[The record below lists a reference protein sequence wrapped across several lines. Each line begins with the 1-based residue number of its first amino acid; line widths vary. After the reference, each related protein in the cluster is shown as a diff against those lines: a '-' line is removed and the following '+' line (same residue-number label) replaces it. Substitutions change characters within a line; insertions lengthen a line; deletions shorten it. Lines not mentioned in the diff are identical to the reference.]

1 MREIKEVTLSR
12 IVDAPADLVFKAW
25 TDPDRVRRWYAPD
38 GMDISSASSDP
49 RTGGAFEIVM
59 RAPDGTEFPQRGTYT
74 EFDPPRRLVMDS
86 QAFGPD
92 GQAALQAMTT
102 VDIVD
107 RGGKTEITVHE
118 RAEALTPGA
127 AMMLAGMEV
136 GLTQSLRH
144 LDDVLTGAFD
154 RQISLTRLI
163 EAPRELV
170 FDAWTSNEHL
180 AQWWGPNGFTLTTDD
195 IDVRPGGRW
204 RFTMHGPD
212 GVDYPNEILYEE
224 VVRPELITFEHGA
237 PGTDETSFRGVITF
251 DDFMGNTVLTMKSV
265 FQTKEHMDDLVER
278 VGAIEGGNQT
288 LDRLVGYVT
297 EKLQPTIK
305 ARHDT

>member
-1 MREIKEVTLSR
+1 MSDSKEITLTR
-12 IVDAPADLVFKAW
+12 IVDAPANLVFEAW
-25 TDPDRVRRWYAPD
+25 TDPEHVRRWYAPD

-49 RTGGAFEIVM
+49 RVGGAFEIVM

-74 EFDPPRRLVMDS
+74 EFEPPRRLVMDS

-92 GQAALQAMTT
+92 GVAALQAVTT
-102 VDIVD
+102 VGLVD
-107 RGGKTEITVHE
+107 HGGKTEITVHE

-127 AMMLAGMEV
+127 VMMLAGMEV

-163 EAPRELV
+163 EAPRDLV
-170 FDAWTSNEHL
+170 FEAWISDEHL
-180 AQWWGPNGFTLTTDD
+180 AQWWGPNGFTLTTDE

-212 GVDYPNEILYEE
+212 GVDYPNELIYEE
-224 VVRPELITFEHGA
+224 IVRPELITFEHGA
-237 PGTDETSFRGVITF
+237 PGTDEASFRGVITF

-265 FQTKEHMDDLVER
+265 FQTKEHMDELVER

-288 LDRLVGYVT
+288 LDRLVGYVA
-297 EKLQPTIK
+297 ERLQPTIK

>member
-1 MREIKEVTLSR
+1 MSETKEVTLSR
-12 IVDAPADLVFKAW
+12 ILDAPADLVFKAW
-25 TDPDRVRRWYAPD
+25 TDPDHVRRWYAPD

-49 RTGGAFEIVM
+49 RKGGAFEIVM

-74 EFDPPRRLVMDS
+74 EFEPPRRLVMDS

-92 GQAALQAMTT
+92 GQAALQAVTT
-102 VDIVD
+102 VDLID
-107 RGGKTEITVHE
+107 HGGKTEIAVHE

-127 AMMLAGMEV
+127 VMMLAGMEV

-163 EAPRELV
+163 EAPRDLV
-170 FDAWTSNEHL
+170 FEAWISDEHL
-180 AQWWGPNGFTLTTDD
+180 ARWWGPNGFTLTTDE
-195 IDVRPGGRW
+195 IDVRPGGHW

-212 GVDYPNEILYEE
+212 GVDYPNELIYEE
-224 VVRPELITFEHGA
+224 IVRPELITFEHGA
-237 PGTDETSFRGVITF
+237 TGTDEASFRGVITF

-265 FQTKEHMDDLVER
+265 FQTKEQMDDLVKR

-297 EKLQPTIK
+297 ERLQPTIK